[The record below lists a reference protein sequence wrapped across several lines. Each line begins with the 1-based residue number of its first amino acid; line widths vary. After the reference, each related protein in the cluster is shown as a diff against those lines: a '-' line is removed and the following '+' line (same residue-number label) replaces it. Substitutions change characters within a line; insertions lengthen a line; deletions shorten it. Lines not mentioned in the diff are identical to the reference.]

1 MRLFTVTKE
10 KLYTL
15 SERAKLSFLG
25 LLLLLMLGTM
35 AFTAVNTFHAVRS
48 FQQQYKA
55 VSTEDVRAIHPWMT
69 IHVISD
75 IYHVPEDDLY
85 SSLNIGSPK
94 VLRHATLYDIANRKR
109 QPVDQVIHTVQH
121 AILAYRKKHP
131 QMLKPTPQH
140 NMRPAAPTP
149 GRTKY

>member
-1 MRLFTVTKE
+1 M
-10 KLYTL
+10 YAL
-15 SERAKLSFLG
+15 SERARFVLLCF
-25 LLLLLMLGTM
+25 LLLLILGFL
-35 AFTAVNTFHAVRS
+35 AFAAVNTLRAAQS
-48 FQQQYKA
+48 FQQQYSA
-55 VSTEDVRAIHPWMT
+55 VKTGDVRAIHPWMT

-109 QPVDQVIHTVQH
+109 QPVDQVIRTIQH
-121 AILAYRKKHP
+121 AILVYRIKHP
-131 QMLKPTPQH
+131 PMPTPQH
-140 NMRPAAPTP
+140 NIRPAVPTP

>member
-1 MRLFTVTKE
+1 MRIFTVTKE

-15 SERAKLSFLG
+15 SERVKLSFLF

-35 AFTAVNTFHAVRS
+35 AFTAVNTIHAVRS

-55 VSTEDVRAIHPWMT
+55 VRTEDVHAIHPWMT

-75 IYHVPEDDLY
+75 IYHVPENDLY
-85 SSLNIGSPK
+85 RSLNTGSPK

-109 QPVDQVIHTVQH
+109 QPVDQVIRTIQH
-121 AILAYRKKHP
+121 AILVYRIKHP
-131 QMLKPTPQH
+131 PMPTPQH
-140 NMRPAAPTP
+140 NIRPAVPTP